1 MNWDTTKG
9 NWTLF
14 KGNMKLQW
22 GKLTDDHLSKIA
34 GRHEKFT
41 GRLQKTYSAT
51 KQATEKQAR
60 NLPEVTEFVG
70 PHKDHGPRI

>member
-1 MNWDTTKG
+1 MNWDSARG

-34 GRHEKFT
+34 GRHD
-41 GRLQKTYSAT
+41 RLNGKVQKTYATT
-51 KQATEKQAR
+51 KQAAEETVK
-60 NLPEVTEFVG
+60 EFVG
-70 PHKDHGPRI
+70 PLKDDGPRI